1 MGIEDIVVST
11 VTQNQQPSAIQFSLQ
26 SFTILFYSNLN
37 CTECTDDASQLI
49 LSVCLSSLSIMHNL
63 HPLLSLPSFN
73 LFVNSDNSLVAC
85 DAFIDSV
92 LLIVD
97 KASYNGMITTFN
109 EYAGI
114 LSIGQLP
121 LLEPSLMIQFT
132 VDRCYGSLSIT
143 KTDAVVTN
151 DSSFHVSLLLH
162 SMSLLADGQPIV
174 LYPIPDQVDP
184 LINALE
190 MKCNYERNKE
200 AQCIW
205 NSSLMS
211 IDVATFMSMIEKIAD
226 YCCSIDMPTQ
236 VAPKRGPS
244 KEVKI
249 PFIEYNINMND
260 LLNTIQVMNGYVN
273 AITIRLSESFS
284 VITPVVSVINTPQQD
299 NEFSVIIKDFSILYQ
314 QQSIVALKDVFIN
327 LSTNNHTVHCSTSS
341 FSLSLSNEKIQA
353 CLALIRGYQ
362 DFIILLKKD
371 IRSISKSIEDSEVI
385 TEDSIY
391 LRHSI
396 DRTNSDSKQLR
407 KRRSSLS
414 EQPVP
419 YQEGDGLYKRFIAVY
434 RLTYTI
440 DSALIEYNVEETHS
454 YLIRAGN
461 VLLFLDK
468 NEVQF
473 NLSTLELLQ
482 DQTSLL
488 RSDEE
493 AFSVVFAFDSSEL
506 SILLNNYRCS
516 VSVNACKQL
525 MDDSHSI
532 LSLLSS
538 IQDASEVFLLSPHPS
553 SEVVEPMRLTVSL
566 VVSHLDIIFLLRQD
580 FFYQFKLIQL
590 QCQYNQ
596 DPTNTKVFSV
606 IFSNVFMSDSS
617 NRLLLTEFSGQIDLS
632 MNATTSIQFLL
643 TKIDCAIEQQDI
655 EEMCSCLQEMAP
667 LLLSSTKSSNSSAPT
682 SFCII
687 GSIPDIQFS
696 LSNATQ
702 SLKISLSNLQMDFHT
717 HQEKEKDRL
726 LSIGSL
732 IMEMNDDLCFSLS
745 PFEPSCCICIERE
758 YKSKEQACWY
768 YCFLG
773 SCYVFIT
780 PEMVTLITTSLFRL
794 IQSIPTTISE
804 VTKPV
809 IPLEEQPKT
818 GFSVRSQSMQCRIG
832 LSHSYSFL
840 CACSSLS
847 LLKSPTVCHLSL
859 SRCCVLFDKESPQ
872 PLPSLFDDDYVPT
885 QMFLVNQC
893 SVVLNIDCSSVVDQ
907 SKNNLLITRNV
918 MTDVQDL
925 VVTIDDR
932 VITAAALLVDAFTP
946 SIQRIISSSE
956 SFTPSISSNDSV
968 LPLSSDEDTVSSSTS
983 RASFF
988 EETSLKP
995 ENIPLLF
1002 NLSDLRMVL
1011 QDAWPNEGE
1020 LVILPSVLS
1029 KEMEEST
1036 NATHLHYP
1044 SFDYYSIVN
1053 GGVPLVPTTEEYREQ
1068 VYAQS
1073 NQRNTGSNVNQ
1084 PTKNP
1089 YTIKMQFRF
1098 HQIARVFS
1106 LHIKQLR
1113 EEWIDSL
1120 AGDGFAAVLG
1130 EYLEFD
1136 LMAWSEI
1143 KRSFNCIKSVSV
1155 PILSMKKKF
1164 SLFGKKNDRSEMNET
1179 NEILQDTMRVTEN
1192 GIEYYEMESPYSYSD
1207 RYQFCVYLRHYIP
1220 GEMSS
1225 VGGMLGVIKGVTAIM
1240 QQAVSLKYYT
1250 SPLLNQFIS
1259 FNFSSNM
1266 ILVNLNHSSCS
1277 SPLSSSEAIQLSV
1290 TKPKVFYRHMK
1301 DCHEMVLNGTFS
1313 VSTMNLTHLLI
1324 MPMLQKFNIYSS

>member
-1 MGIEDIVVST
+1 M
-11 VTQNQQPSAIQFSLQ
+11 QLSLQ
-26 SFTILFYSNLN
+26 SFSVLFYSNLY

-49 LSVCLSSLSIMHNL
+49 LSVSLSSFSITHNL
-63 HPLLSLPSFN
+63 HPLFSLPSFN
-73 LFVNSDNSLVAC
+73 LFLNSDNTLVAC

-121 LLEPSLMIQFT
+121 LLEPSLTIQFT

-162 SMSLLADGQPIV
+162 SMSLLGDGQPII

-190 MKCNYERNKE
+190 MKCDYERNKE
-200 AQCIW
+200 TQCIW
-205 NSSLMS
+205 NSALMS
-211 IDVATFMSMIEKIAD
+211 VDVATFMSMTEKIAG
-226 YCCSIDMPTQ
+226 YCCSINIPTQ
-236 VAPKRGPS
+236 VIPKRKTS
-244 KEVKI
+244 KEVRI

-260 LLNTIQVMNGYVN
+260 LLSTVQVMNGYVN
-273 AITIRLSESFS
+273 AITIRLSESFT
-284 VITPVVSVINTPQQD
+284 VVTPVVSVINTPQQD
-299 NEFSVIIKDFSILYQ
+299 NEFSVIIKDFSLLYH
-314 QQSIVALKDVFIN
+314 QQSIVSLKDVFITLN
-327 LSTNNHTVHCSTSS
+327 TNNHTVHCNTSS
-341 FSLSLSNEKIQA
+341 FTLSLSNERIQA

-414 EQPVP
+414 EQPTAF
-419 YQEGDGLYKRFIAVY
+419 QEGDGLYKRFIAVY

-440 DSALIEYNVEETHS
+440 DSALIEYAVEEAHS
-454 YLIRAGN
+454 YLIRADK

-473 NLSTLELLQ
+473 SLNTLELIQ
-482 DQTSLL
+482 DHTSLL
-488 RSDEE
+488 KSDEE
-493 AFSVVFAFDSSEL
+493 AFSVVFTFSSSEM

-516 VSVNACKQL
+516 LSKNVIKQL
-525 MDDSHSI
+525 VDDSHSI

-538 IQDASEVFLLSPHPS
+538 VQDTSEVFLMSPHPS
-553 SEVVEPMRLTVSL
+553 SEVIEPMRLTVSL
-566 VVSHLDIIFLLRQD
+566 GVSHCEVIFLLRQD
-580 FFYQFKLIQL
+580 LFYQFKLIQL

-596 DPTNTKVFSV
+596 YPSNTKDLSL
-606 IFSNVFMSDSS
+606 IFSNVFISDSS
-617 NRLLLTEFSGQIDLS
+617 NRLLLTDLSGQIDLS
-632 MNATTSIQFLL
+632 MSSTTSIQFML
-643 TKIDCAIEQQDI
+643 TKIDCSIEQQDI
-655 EEMCSCLQEMAP
+655 EEMCSSLQEIVP
-667 LLLSSTKSSNSSAPT
+667 LLLSSSSARSSNSSTPT
-682 SFCII
+682 SLSIL
-687 GSIPDIQFS
+687 GVIPDMQFS

-702 SLKISLSNLQMDFHT
+702 SLKVSLTKLQVDFHT
-717 HQEKEKDRL
+717 EQEKEKDRL
-726 LSIGSL
+726 FSISSL
-732 IMEMNDDLCFSLS
+732 TMEMNDDLCFSLS
-745 PFEPSCCICIERE
+745 SFEPSCCICIERE

-773 SCYVFIT
+773 PCYVFIT
-780 PEMVTLITTSLFRL
+780 PEMISLITTSLLRL
-794 IQSIPTTISE
+794 IQSIPSTMKV

-818 GFSVRSQSMQCRIG
+818 GFSVRSQSIQCRIG

-847 LLKSPTVCHLSL
+847 LLQSPTVCHLSL
-859 SRCCVLFDKESPQ
+859 SRCCVLFDKDAPQ
-872 PLPSLFDDDYVPT
+872 PLPSLFDSDFVPT
-885 QMFLVNQC
+885 QMVLVNQC
-893 SVVLNIDCSSVVDQ
+893 SVVLNIDCSSVLDQ
-907 SKNNLLITRNV
+907 SKNSLLITRSI
-918 MTDVQDL
+918 MTDIQDL
-925 VVTIDDR
+925 VVSIDDR
-932 VITAAALLVDAFTP
+932 VITAVAILVDAFTP
-946 SIQRIISSSE
+946 SIQRIISSSD
-956 SFTPSISSNDSV
+956 SFTPSISSNDSI
-968 LPLSSDEDTVSSSTS
+968 LPLSSDEDDFSSSPSHT
-983 RASFF
+983 SFF
-988 EETSLKP
+988 EDSSLKP
-995 ENIPLLF
+995 ENIPLVF
-1002 NLSDLRMVL
+1002 TLSDLRMVL

-1029 KEMEEST
+1029 KEIEEST

-1068 VYAQS
+1068 VYTQNIQKTVS
-1073 NQRNTGSNVNQ
+1073 SKTSQ
-1084 PTKNP
+1084 PTRSP

-1106 LHIKQLR
+1106 LNIKHLR

-1120 AGDGFAAVLG
+1120 AGDGFAGVLG
-1130 EYLEFD
+1130 DHLEFD

-1155 PILSMKKKF
+1155 PIHSIKKKF
-1164 SLFGKKNDRSEMNET
+1164 SLFGKKNESNET

-1192 GIEYYEMESPYSYSD
+1192 GTEYYEMESPYSYSD
-1207 RYQFCVYLRHYIP
+1207 RYQFCVYLRNYIP
-1220 GEMSS
+1220 GEMSA
-1225 VGGMLGVIKGVTAIM
+1225 VGGMLGVIKGVTAVM
-1240 QQAVSLKYYT
+1240 HQAVSLQYYT

-1277 SPLSSSEAIQLSV
+1277 SSSSSSEAIQLSV

-1301 DCHEMVLNGTFS
+1301 DCHELVLNGTFS
-1313 VSTMNLTHLLI
+1313 ASTMNLTHLLI
-1324 MPMLQKFNIYSS
+1324 MPMIQKFNIYSSY